1 MGFKLEHTT
10 RNNDDLA
17 SFLGSLNVK
26 VLLLVRDP
34 RGTLQ
39 SRKHREWCPK
49 HPDCD
54 DPKMLCQDLV
64 DDYKAAWSMLRD
76 FPARFRWRIL
86 P

>member
-1 MGFKLEHTT
+1 MILT
-10 RNNDDLA
+10 
-17 SFLGSLNVK
+17 SILGSLNVK

-64 DDYKAAWSMLRD
+64 DDYKAAVSMLRD
-76 FPARFRWRIL
+76 FPARFRWKIL
-86 P
+86 L